1 MEWLEFSDKIR
12 PRWRTY
18 YHERKISLSKIQSAK
33 NKDTGEQAKQIDAV
47 IRMIARTEKG
57 EFREPPLTG
66 DEKDI
71 LGIRLDWAYW
81 IAAEM
86 GAKRPG
92 EVGFEP
98 YGSRVSEEEIEDFLI
113 NRWQKEG
120 REKYWPLDE
129 QIRERLRSAGLNVK
143 PRDEVKKE
151 TGGGETKPPSE
162 SGGFRGRNNPPPK
175 NR

>member
-1 MEWLEFSDKIR
+1 MFADFPHYQNCIIIIKVV
-12 PRWRTY
+12 
-18 YHERKISLSKIQSAK
+18 
-33 NKDTGEQAKQIDAV
+33 AV
-47 IRMIARTEKG
+47 SEVFPFPAFVNVVKPCVVAMVKLREIIRMIARTEKG
-57 EFREPPLTG
+57 EFREPPLTE

-98 YGSRVSEEEIEDFLI
+98 YGSRVSEEEIEDILI

-162 SGGFRGRNNPPPK
+162 SGGFRGR
-175 NR
+175 RF